1 MDKKIEELNGSG
13 KGSYQ
18 EPKRILL
25 VEDNEIASLQV
36 KMILERHGYMLDS
49 VNGGGN
55 ALSYLEEAIP
65 NGIILDIMMARDGRV
80 RGTSHS

>member
-1 MDKKIEELNGSG
+1 MEDFLFLCVDKKIEEPNGSG

-49 VNGGGN
+49 VNGGKM
-55 ALSYLEEAIP
+55 P
-65 NGIILDIMMARDGRV
+65 
-80 RGTSHS
+80 